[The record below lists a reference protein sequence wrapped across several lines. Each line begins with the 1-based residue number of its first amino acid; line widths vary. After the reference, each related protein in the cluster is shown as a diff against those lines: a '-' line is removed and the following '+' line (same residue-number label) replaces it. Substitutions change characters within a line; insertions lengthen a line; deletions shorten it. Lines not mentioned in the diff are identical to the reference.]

1 MADDTHVMFV
11 AIATRFLL
19 TSADLKLY
27 IMRDITWD
35 ELETILSFLV
45 VTSDPN
51 LVRNSGRV

>member
-1 MADDTHVMFV
+1 MFV

-45 VTSDPN
+45 VTSDPA
-51 LVRNSGRV
+51 LVRNSGMSK